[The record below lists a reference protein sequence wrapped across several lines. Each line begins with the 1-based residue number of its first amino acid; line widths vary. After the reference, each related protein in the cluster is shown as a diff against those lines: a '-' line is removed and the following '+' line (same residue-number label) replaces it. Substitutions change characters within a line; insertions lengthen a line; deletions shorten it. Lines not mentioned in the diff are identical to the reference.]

1 MGNTGVRERMKQYLL
16 KWAVAGLIWPALYLA
31 SHLFIAWSQEWVL
44 LFWPSSIVL
53 MPLGAGPNELSY
65 LIYVWTV
72 GAVLNMLTYII
83 LGLLIKFVIT
93 LKQRTDREN
102 S

>member
-1 MGNTGVRERMKQYLL
+1 MRKYLF
-16 KWAVAGLIWPALYLA
+16 KWAAAGLIWPALYLA
-31 SHLFIAWSQEWVL
+31 SHTLIAWSQEWVL

-53 MPLGAGPNELSY
+53 MSLGTGPNELWY
-65 LIYVWTV
+65 VIYAWSV
-72 GAVLNMLTYII
+72 GAVLNILTYII
-83 LGLLIKFVIT
+83 LGLFIKFVIT